1 MEIQTGR
8 GNIPLITLVGIWSIS
23 ALNALPGLAVS
34 PILGQLSVIFPDA
47 TELEIQM
54 VSSLPSLLIIPF
66 IILSGQL
73 TERVNSIK
81 LLQIGLSIFLLS
93 GILYLLSNKMWQLVV
108 VSGLLGIGSGL
119 IVPLSTGLISH
130 FFTGPYRI
138 KQFGY
143 SSAITN
149 VTLVL
154 ATILTG
160 YLAEV
165 NWHLPFLVYLFP
177 IVSIFLS
184 FYLKKNIE
192 PKSSVSDTSDINL
205 SENNINSSFGRFG
218 IQVKRLIGVMLF
230 YGLSTYLVI
239 IISFNLP
246 FLMKEYG
253 FSSGRSGIMI
263 SLFFLAIMAPGLI
276 LNKIIERLGNL
287 TEFCS
292 MLSIAVGILLIL
304 IFRTEW
310 LIGLGCVLAGLGY
323 GVIQPIAYDKTTRT
337 AVPQKVTLALAFVMS
352 MNYLAILLCPFII
365 DTVKDILN
373 IETQQF
379 AFIFNMIIAV
389 ITAVFTYLKRNTF
402 LFRDVYEK

>member
-1 MEIQTGR
+1 
-8 GNIPLITLVGIWSIS
+8 
-23 ALNALPGLAVS
+23 
-34 PILGQLSVIFPDA
+34 
-47 TELEIQM
+47 
-54 VSSLPSLLIIPF
+54 
-66 IILSGQL
+66 
-73 TERVNSIK
+73 
-81 LLQIGLSIFLLS
+81 
-93 GILYLLSNKMWQLVV
+93 
-108 VSGLLGIGSGL
+108 
-119 IVPLSTGLISH
+119 
-130 FFTGPYRI
+130 
-138 KQFGY
+138 
-143 SSAITN
+143 
-149 VTLVL
+149 
-154 ATILTG
+154 
-160 YLAEV
+160 
-165 NWHLPFLVYLFP
+165 
-177 IVSIFLS
+177 
-184 FYLKKNIE
+184 
-192 PKSSVSDTSDINL
+192 VSDTSDINL

-218 IQVKRLIGVMLF
+218 IQIKRLIGVMLF

-310 LIGLGCVLAGLGY
+310 LVGLGCVLAGLGY

-389 ITAVFTYLKRNTF
+389 ITAVFIYLKRNTF